1 MTKESFNNVK
11 YWIFDLDNTL
21 YPKSANLFC
30 EIEVKM
36 TSFVMQQLNV
46 GFKEANY
53 LRDYYWKKYGTT
65 LAGLMREHDID
76 PEPYLVDVHDISLTA
91 LDVDIRLV
99 EAIKNL
105 SGEKIVYTNGSKF
118 HATRVLEARGLT
130 EYFNKIYG
138 VENAD
143 YLPKPE
149 KKAYQKIIELSGID
163 PQYSAMFED
172 EYKNL
177 DVPHDLGMRTIYLT
191 DKKYTDDR
199 HLVTNNLTEFLR
211 KLTNDKNGN

>member
-1 MTKESFNNVK
+1 MTKESFNSVK

-21 YPKSANLFC
+21 YPKSANLFA

-46 GFKEANY
+46 DFKEANY

-65 LAGLMREHDID
+65 LAGMMREHDID
-76 PEPYLVDVHDISLTA
+76 PEPYLVDVHDISLKA
-91 LDVDIRLV
+91 LDVDERLV
-99 EAIKNL
+99 KAIKNL

-118 HATRVLEARGLT
+118 HANRVLKARGLT
-130 EYFNKIYG
+130 ECFHKIYG
-138 VENAD
+138 VEDAN

-149 KKAYQKIIELSGID
+149 IKAYMKIIKLSGIN
-163 PQYSAMFED
+163 PKYSAMFED

-177 DVPHDLGMRTIYLT
+177 NAPHDLGMRTVYLTEKNYT
-191 DKKYTDDR
+191 DKK
-199 HLVTNNLTEFLR
+199 HFITNNLTEFLSYL
-211 KLTNDKNGN
+211 KNDKK